1 MVRTTVVGSYPR
13 IGDTYEEQELRR
25 AIAEFD
31 RHGIGIDALRKAE
44 QDAIARILAEQNDA
58 GIDVVTDGQVAW
70 HDAVS
75 HLTRSLQGV
84 EVTGLARYFDTNTYY
99 RQPAIRGR
107 VRGETPVLVEDW
119 RFAQEHSRA
128 AVKATL
134 TGPVTLAS
142 LSSDA
147 HYGNPHTLALDL
159 AAALAQEV
167 RALVQAGARH
177 LQVDEPIL
185 SREPGSLDLVAE
197 AFERIVE
204 AKGEA
209 EITLAVF
216 FGDVAGIFRDLTRL
230 PADILL
236 LDLIQG
242 ARTWSEIARHGSDTP
257 LALGLIDARNTR
269 LEDPKV
275 VAAKVREL
283 RERIDLGQAYL
294 CPSNGLEF
302 LPRSRAR
309 DKLRILVESANLVG
323 ARR

>member
-13 IGDTYEEQELRR
+13 IGDAYEEQELRR

-31 RHGIGIDALRKAE
+31 RHAIGEDALRQAE
-44 QDAIARILAEQNDA
+44 QDATTRILAEQNDA
-58 GIDVVTDGQVAW
+58 GVDVVTDGQVTW
-70 HDAVS
+70 HDPVS
-75 HLTRSLQGV
+75 HVTRSLQGV
-84 EVTGLARYFDTNTYY
+84 EITGLARYFDTNTYY
-99 RQPAIRGR
+99 RQPAIRDR
-107 VRGETPVLVEDW
+107 VHGETPVLVEDW
-119 RFAQEHSRA
+119 RFAQGHSRA
-128 AVKATL
+128 PVKAAL

-167 RALVQAGARH
+167 RALVKAGARY

-185 SREPGSLDLVAE
+185 SREPGSFGLVAE
-197 AFERIVE
+197 AFERIAKE
-204 AKGEA
+204 KGEA

-216 FGDVAGIFRDLTRL
+216 FGDVAGIFRDLSL
-230 PADILL
+230 LSADVLL
-236 LDLIQG
+236 LDLVQG
-242 ARTWSEIARHGSDTP
+242 AKTWSEIARHGSDTP

-283 RERIDLGQAYL
+283 RERIDLGRAFL

-309 DKLRILVESANLVG
+309 DKLRILVESAKLVG
-323 ARR
+323 GPQ